1 MNMITTFT
9 GKHLNPMEPD
19 KEAIDILDIAH
30 ALSLICRGNG
40 QVKTFF
46 SVGQHCIHCALEA
59 QARGY
64 SDRVILACLLHDASE
79 CYMSDVPSPFK
90 MFLKDYQETEEKL
103 LNIIYEKFLGETLSG
118 EEAAHVNEVDKD
130 MLYYDLKELL
140 GEVLDRDEP
149 QMKTDFSYQVL
160 PFEAV
165 EQRYL
170 ELFYQYSQRKNNPW
184 EEIDLNDYEN
194 HMRLDSV
201 AQLQALDKMM
211 KSQFDT
217 YSAKTVMVLGV
228 AGGNGLRHIDKNT
241 FQKVYGVDINQNYLS
256 ECEKRYPK
264 LKEVLRTVCVD
275 LTKDVTKLPGAELLI
290 ADLLIEYIGYSCFQ
304 EVVRQVKP
312 RIVSC
317 IIQINTDM
325 SFVSDSPYIHVFDR
339 LEEVHC
345 QIEEKTLQTTMR
357 EIGYQMEQS
366 EEYMLPNGKKLVRLD
381 FSCSNQ

>member
-1 MNMITTFT
+1 MNTITTFT

-64 SDRVILACLLHDASE
+64 SNRVILACLLHDASE

-90 MFLKDYQETEEKL
+90 KFLQDYQETEEKL
-103 LNIIYEKFLGETLSG
+103 LDMIYEKFLGKTLS
-118 EEAAHVNEVDKD
+118 EKEAAYVNEVDKD

-140 GEVLDRDEP
+140 GELLDREEP

-160 PFEAV
+160 PFETV

-170 ELFYQYSQRKNNPW
+170 ELFYQYSQEKNNPW

-217 YSAKTVMVLGV
+217 YSVKSVMVLGI

-241 FQKVYGVDINQNYLS
+241 FENVYGVDINCNYLR

-275 LTKDVTKLPGAELLI
+275 LTKDVTELPNAELLI

-304 EVVRQVKP
+304 DVVRQVKP

-345 QIEEKTLQTTMR
+345 QIEEETLQMTMC
-357 EIGYQMEQS
+357 EIGYRMEQS

-381 FSCSNQ
+381 FICSNQ